1 MIVPT
6 DRSIW
11 LAGTYDCLIG
21 HMSSLL
27 CLDNLVS
34 TMKHILF
41 RFNYMRDATYYL
53 VKPKISVYTLT
64 FLYE

>member
-34 TMKHILF
+34 IMKHILF
-41 RFNYMRDATYYL
+41 RFNYMRYDTYYL
-53 VKPKISVYTLT
+53 VKTKISVRTLT
-64 FLYE
+64 FLNE